1 MELFTLGRGNY
12 TEKDVKE
19 AARAFTGWAYN
30 PKGEFVFRKFF
41 HDDGTK
47 TILGKTGNFGGED
60 VLNIILENKQTA
72 KFVSRKVYRFFVNE
86 NVDESKVN
94 WLADRFY
101 QSNYNISS
109 LMNDIFTSDWF
120 YDAKNIGVRI
130 KSPVELLAGM
140 RRLLPMQLA
149 NEEVQLLFQR
159 SLGQILFYPPNVA
172 GWPGG
177 KNWIDSSTLMLR
189 LRLPQLLKDNDEI
202 GVIPKG
208 DDDQLMGMVEDE
220 KGQLINLNKKNAVDN
235 NKLRINANIDWQ
247 AFIKQFDAVPR
258 EKLFSV
264 LEGIVLQA
272 TAGTVNAA
280 TVEKVIDKS
289 SRENYIKTATVAL
302 MSTPEYQLC

>member
-1 MELFTLGRGNY
+1 MY
-12 TEKDVKE
+12 K
-19 AARAFTGWAYN
+19 
-30 PKGEFVFRKFF
+30 
-41 HDDGTK
+41 
-47 TILGKTGNFGGED
+47 
-60 VLNIILENKQTA
+60 
-72 KFVSRKVYRFFVNE
+72 FFVNE
-86 NVDESKVN
+86 NVDETNVK

-109 LMNDIFTSDWF
+109 LIKDIFTSDWF
-120 YDAKNIGVRI
+120 YEVRNIGTRI

-149 NEEVQLLFQR
+149 NEDVQLLFQR

-202 GVIPKG
+202 GVIPKA

-220 KGQLINLNKKNAVDN
+220 KGQLINLTKKNAVDN

-247 AFIKQFDAVPR
+247 TYVKKFDAVPR
-258 EKLFSV
+258 EKLFKA
-264 LEGIVLQA
+264 LEDVVLQS
-272 TAGTVNAA
+272 TAGTLDKA
-280 TVEKVIDKS
+280 TVEKAADKS
-289 SRENYIKTATVAL
+289 TRESYIKTLTTAL